1 MTFKRKK
8 VRDHENLVGY
18 ICIAPWLIGFFIFTL
33 MPILTSFYF
42 SFTKYDVISMPEWHG
57 LANYKDIFLT
67 DARFLKSLLVTF
79 KYVFLSVPFRLAFA
93 LFVAVLFAQKR
104 KMVGLYRTLFY
115 IPSIIGG
122 SVAVAVMWRQLFGV
136 EGALNA
142 ILIKLGLLDNPSS
155 WIGNPKTA
163 LWTLIILAA
172 WQFGSP
178 MLIFLAGLKQIPK
191 SFYEAASIDGANRF
205 QQFWRITIPSLTPVI
220 FFNFIMQTISGFMT
234 FTQSYIITEGGPFDS
249 TLLYAQ
255 YLFEKAFRFYKMG
268 YGSALA
274 WILLLIIAVFT
285 SLIFKSSSYWVFYE
299 SKEN

>member
-1 MTFKRKK
+1 MKLRKKK
-8 VRDHENLVGY
+8 VRDRDNLVGY
-18 ICIAPWLIGFFIFTL
+18 ICIAPWLIGFFAFTL
-33 MPILTSFYF
+33 MPILASLYF
-42 SFTKYDVISMPEWHG
+42 SFTTYDVISAPVWNSIE
-57 LANYKDIFLT
+57 NYREIFTKDS
-67 DARFLKSLLVTF
+67 RFMISLGVTF
-79 KYVFLSVPFRLAFA
+79 KYVFLSVPFRLSFA

-122 SVAVAVMWRQLFGV
+122 SVAVAVMWRQLFGA

-142 ILIKLGLLDNPSS
+142 VLFKLGIIEQQTS
-155 WIGNPKTA
+155 WIGNPRTA

-191 SFYEAASIDGANRF
+191 SLYEAASIDGANKIQSF
-205 QQFWRITIPSLTPVI
+205 FKITIPALTPVI

-234 FTQSYIITEGGPFDS
+234 FTQSYIITEGGPFDK

-255 YLFEKAFRFYKMG
+255 YLFEKAFKFYKMG

>member
-1 MTFKRKK
+1 MLLKRKK
-8 VRDHENLVGY
+8 VRDKENLVGY

-33 MPILTSFYF
+33 MPIIASLYLT
-42 SFTKYDVISMPEWHG
+42 FTKYDIISAPVWNG
-57 LANYKDIFLT
+57 LNNYKEIFLS
-67 DARFLKSLLVTF
+67 DSRFVKSLLVTL
-79 KYVFLSVPFRLAFA
+79 KYVFISVPLRLSFA
-93 LFVAVLFAQKR
+93 LFVAVLFTQKR
-104 KMVGLYRTLFY
+104 KMVGLYRTVFY
-115 IPSIIGG
+115 VPSIIGG
-122 SVAVAVMWRQLFGV
+122 SVAIAVMWRQLFGA
-136 EGALNA
+136 EGALNS
-142 ILIKLGLLDNPSS
+142 ILIKLGLLENPSS

-191 SFYEAASIDGANRF
+191 SFYEAASIDGANRL
-205 QQFWRITIPSLTPVI
+205 QQFMKITIPSLTPVI

-255 YLFEKAFRFYKMG
+255 YLFEKAFSFYKMG

-285 SLIFKSSSYWVFYE
+285 SIIFKSSSYWVFYE